1 MILGFLIG
9 AIEFPVA
16 GSKVGLGNAGGLL
29 LSGVIVSSLVSRLRF
44 FGNTPNAAR
53 NILEDLGLV
62 VFIAIVGVNAG
73 AALISQLTGTV
84 ALKIF
89 IAGFIVTTVP
99 PILVWAIG
107 YHWMK
112 INPAVLMGG
121 VAGARSHSGPRARRR
136 RKSAARCRGSASRSA
151 TPSRGPAH
159 GVRLSGDGLVSIT
172 ADKEKNVHKKKM
184 ARGGPGRRR
193 GRASACAGAGRRHP
207 GAGSGQ
213 INRALMHV
221 DDGAESDT
229 FNVDNANSSTRFR
242 FNADGPAGAGLRA
255 GILFEAQF
263 QSNSSSAVSFC
274 RPLDRRG
281 AHRASH
287 GHLPHRGLRNRAP
300 GPGRRRGERR
310 IGVDLS
316 GTSLAHYSA
325 SPDIGGAFQHRTG
338 SALSG
343 IRIADTISNQD
354 FASRYDRVLYQTPSF
369 NGFIGEVSWGHKE
382 NDIGEIALRYSGKI
396 GALGM
401 LAGAVGYSNAY
412 APEDAGPG
420 STDDKVIGGSI
431 SWLHPTG
438 FNLTFAHTTRDLP
451 GRDGKFSYFKAGYKT
466 GQHAI
471 SIDYG
476 MGDDQAASATKRRC
490 TASATSSC
498 RSPGRKIFAFTS
510 CTPSTGGR
518 SLEDINF
525 FMLGSRVKF

>member
-1 MILGFLIG
+1 MSTRRRWL
-9 AIEFPVA
+9 A
-16 GSKVGLGNAGGLL
+16 
-29 LSGVIVSSLVSRLRF
+29 
-44 FGNTPNAAR
+44 
-53 NILEDLGLV
+53 V
-62 VFIAIVGVNAG
+62 VV
-73 AALISQLTGTV
+73 
-84 ALKIF
+84 
-89 IAGFIVTTVP
+89 
-99 PILVWAIG
+99 
-107 YHWMK
+107 
-112 INPAVLMGG
+112 
-121 VAGARSHSGPRARRR
+121 VAGAVAQAHAQ
-136 RKSAARCRGSASRSA
+136 A
-151 TPSRGPAH
+151 PAE
-159 GVRLSGDGLVSIT
+159 GIQVRLSG
-172 ADKEKNVHKKKM
+172 H
-184 ARGGPGRRR
+184 
-193 GRASACAGAGRRHP
+193 
-207 GAGSGQ
+207 

-221 DDGAESDT
+221 DDGAESDS
-229 FNVDNANSSTRFR
+229 FNVDNSNSSTRFR

-263 QSNSSSAVSFC
+263 QSNPSSAVSFA
-274 RPLDRRG
+274 DRSIDAELTERHMDIFLTGGFGTVRLGQGDG
-281 AHRASH
+281 AANGAS
-287 GHLPHRGLRNRAP
+287 
-300 GPGRRRGERR
+300 E
-310 IGVDLS
+310 VDLS

-325 SPDIGGAFQHRTG
+325 SPDIGGAFQYRTG

-451 GRDGKFSYFKAGYKT
+451 GRDGKFSYLKAGYKT
-466 GQHAI
+466 GKHAI

-476 MGDDQAASATKRRC
+476 MGDDQAASGDEAKVYGIGYVFVPIAWAEVFALYKLHTLDR
-490 TASATSSC
+490 
-498 RSPGRKIFAFTS
+498 PGV
-510 CTPSTGGR
+510 